1 MQSGRGLYA
10 GCTARSSDEEGYGFG
25 ANTNAKLTD
34 ASGSKR

>member
-10 GCTARSSDEEGYGFG
+10 GCTTRGFDEKGYGFG